1 MTLTIKKEINQKR
14 QISDNIKEQIALYIN
29 LSVTSMVLA
38 STSLRDV
45 HKT

>member
-29 LSVTSMVLA
+29 LSVTFMVLA
-38 STSLRDV
+38 NTSLRDV